1 MSKFHQLSCS
11 VFHHNAPVCV
21 CVCVCVY
28 VCECVCS
35 RVTHQ
40 LSMHERAK
48 DGTGDKEVG
57 RNELAL
63 WTTYLKIAY
72 TCGRAF

>member
-1 MSKFHQLSCS
+1 
-11 VFHHNAPVCV
+11 
-21 CVCVCVY
+21 
-28 VCECVCS
+28 
-35 RVTHQ
+35 
-40 LSMHERAK
+40 MHERAK